1 MRDNRALRAL
11 LLIMIAL
18 SNLVY
23 PALAEESL
31 ESDVLGVQIP
41 WTPEPVL
48 YDNEQSPQPEEIWT
62 PDEEVLSGAYSAET
76 LIAGGVGERILMR
89 GMQGE
94 DVAYVQNRLHEL
106 GYLSGEADGRYGRQ
120 TEQAV
125 LKFQRR
131 NGLNKVDGKAG
142 SETLNR
148 LFSRDA
154 LEAELETPVPP
165 EEAETGDMPVIIP
178 TPQALPSPTPPLDLK
193 TLSFPAEMAEVFIG
207 EKAFSLPVVYE
218 NERVYYPLSGLMTN
232 LGYHCEIQDGSWVYQ
247 ARQSDTV
254 MILGSET
261 DGIMEF
267 VMGSVG
273 NALFMEEESAFA
285 GQREIWV
292 GSRLL
297 RRLGLCIVEKSGV
310 YVIWKP

>member
-1 MRDNRALRAL
+1 MRDSRSLRAL
-11 LLIMIAL
+11 LLIVIAFA
-18 SNLVY
+18 NLIHPV
-23 PALAEESL
+23 LAEESL
-31 ESDVLGVQIP
+31 KSDVLGVQIP

-48 YDNEQSPQPEEIWT
+48 HDDEQSLQPEEIWT

-106 GYLSGEADGRYGRQ
+106 GYLNGEADGRYGRQ

-125 LKFQRR
+125 MKFQRR
-131 NGLNKVDGKAG
+131 NGLNKIDGKTG

-154 LEAELETPVPP
+154 LETELDTPAPA
-165 EEAETGDMPVIIP
+165 AETDAWDLPAVIP
-178 TPQALPSPTPPLDLK
+178 TPRLLPSPTPSLNLK
-193 TLSFPAEMAEVFIG
+193 ALSFPAEMTEVFIG
-207 EKAFSLPVVYE
+207 EKAFSLPMVYE
-218 NERVYYPLSGLMTN
+218 EERVYYPLSGLMTK
-232 LGYHCEIQDGSWVYQ
+232 LGYHYDIQDGSWVFQ

-254 MILGSET
+254 MILGNET
-261 DGIMEF
+261 DGLMEY
-267 VMGSVG
+267 VMGAVG

-297 RRLGLCIVEKSGV
+297 RRLGLCVVEKNGV
-310 YVIWKP
+310 YVVWKP